1 MQFGCSLSDYEILGT
16 LGRGATA
23 FVYQVRCRKS
33 FQVFALKVVD
43 KENLRAKNLTQRIR
57 QEIMVHR
64 QLIDCPYIVKLHH
77 FFEDD

>member
-1 MQFGCSLSDYEILGT
+1 MQQFGCSLSDYEILGQ

-33 FQVFALKVVD
+33 NEVFALKVVD

-57 QEIMVHR
+57 QEILVHR
-64 QLIDCPYIVKLHH
+64 
-77 FFEDD
+77 